1 MPSAPW
7 CSVVCACSLVWVA
20 AGCSVQQLLNHFVET
35 VKKKTLAAQKG
46 LMKSSGDPSSDSAS
60 GTAVMVRKSR
70 AITSGSNEVC

>member
-1 MPSAPW
+1 M
-7 CSVVCACSLVWVA
+7 
-20 AGCSVQQLLNHFVET
+20 QQLLNHFVET